1 MPEEKEK
8 KKKEKKPTAMKRILQ
23 SERRNARN
31 TQFKSR
37 IKTALKDLKA
47 SIEKKET
54 KEIIL
59 KKLDLIYSLMDKAVK
74 KKVFKINKANR
85 IKSRCSKIA

>member
-1 MPEEKEK
+1 MAEEK
-8 KKKEKKPTAMKRILQ
+8 KKKIKKPTAIKRILQ
-23 SERRNARN
+23 SERRNDRN

-37 IKTALKDLKA
+37 VKTALKDLKH
-47 SIEKKET
+47 SMDNKET

-59 KKLDLIYSLMDKAVK
+59 KKLNIIYSLMDKAIK
-74 KKVFKINKANR
+74 KKIFKKNKANR

>member
-1 MPEEKEK
+1 MAEEKEK
-8 KKKEKKPTAMKRILQ
+8 KKKVKKPTAIKRILQ
-23 SERRNARN
+23 SERRNDRN

-37 IKTALKDLKA
+37 VKTALKDLKA
-47 SIEKKET
+47 SMDNKDA

-74 KKVFKINKANR
+74 KRVFKKNKADR
-85 IKSRCSKIA
+85 IKSRCSKTA